1 MAREATPIKKRLTA
15 ASIFI
20 AAASALALA
29 IYLWLTPIDISR
41 YAPEISA
48 FIGTRTGRKASV
60 DSVVVRFLPYPDIT
74 IKGLAISDSEGPFLH
89 SGALRL
95 KISYL
100 PLLMRRL
107 HVTGLDLKGVTI
119 RVRRYPDGGTNI
131 DDIIKGRSGST
142 AESGLKL
149 EVRSARL
156 ESGTLFF
163 TDLAAAGEPSFE
175 VAGLRGAVTTEGKAR
190 RFDLQGMLVPGTRV
204 AFNGSIGPDKI
215 TGTGTISAIDLGRL
229 TPYADSLSKGASL
242 SGKADAVFSY
252 SHNEEKEIRADMSYT
267 GLNIRLPEILE
278 KKILSPKGSA
288 VLKASGKKDSTAFAL
303 EEVKVFLPGFSATGS
318 LSVDGPPDE
327 RTVHARLSTTPAP
340 ITSLTD
346 MIPLKAMNQRSRETA
361 EGFVPEGGTITV
373 KALEVDARI
382 SDIKK
387 TGTDAGPAV
396 TLSTELDGLSFRLK
410 GFEKPFSDVSGEV
423 LLKGDMITVK
433 NGSARYGKSVLR
445 STNATLSNITGR
457 QAYKISAKGTLDIGA
472 GLSLARGL
480 AEGRDP
486 AWAKRLSKAD
496 ASGIIDL
503 SIDASGH
510 GKDRAPER
518 YSGTLFISDASLSY
532 EDLPVS
538 LESLSADATFDEKRF
553 EIKGLRA
560 TDGMSFMVLNGQVA
574 DYTGGQPSFSVAAHG
589 RLDSGTVAAV
599 AKETGAAGGL
609 YTDGS
614 ASIRLAAE
622 GSRGSARLSVLADA
636 TPAWITYKDYIRK
649 EEDYPAAIEAFLEAS
664 GTAVSIK
671 RAALKVGSS
680 AIGLSGSVERD
691 LGSYDI
697 RVNSPELFLEDLDSI
712 SPYLRSEYRSA
723 GLVSFDIN
731 AARASAGAHPSYK
744 GIVAVKGARFKTP
757 FLEGTV
763 ERLDAA
769 ASFDGHTGRLVIDRM
784 DVGRSDLSGT
794 IDVDDMAGRRVRF
807 DLASTRM
814 ESGDIIPKERMRSI
828 ARRRSKTPVTGSG
841 TISIDGGI
849 AWGHSFKGLKA
860 SVEMEKEY
868 IFLRPVSMEVDGGSI
883 NAAVNYHR
891 DDEDPVLFEAAAEA
905 SGIDIK
911 PMLSAF
917 GAKKDILAGSLKGS
931 GVLWGKRGAEPFS
944 SGLNGDLRLE
954 AEGGRLWKFQVLAG
968 IFSVV
973 NILSVDELFEEGLP
987 YKTLSG
993 SFTVRDGMIST
1004 QDMNLDSA
1012 SLRMSA
1018 TGEIDLPNA
1027 SIDGILAMHPL
1038 VTIDKIV
1045 SNIPLA
1051 GYIITGKNE
1060 STASI
1065 YFGVE
1070 GPLKDAEVSLLPVKS
1085 VEEGVLGILE
1095 RLIKTPIRLLETEEK
1110 K

>member
-15 ASIFI
+15 AAIFM

-41 YAPEISA
+41 YAPEISS
-48 FIGTRTGRKASV
+48 FIGARTGRKVSV
-60 DSVVVRFLPYPDIT
+60 DSVVVRFLPYPDVT
-74 IKGLAISDSEGPFLH
+74 IKGLSISDSEGPFLN
-89 SGALRL
+89 SGTLRL

-100 PLLMRRL
+100 PLLMQRL

-119 RVRRYPDGGTNI
+119 RVRRYRDGRTNI
-131 DDIIKGRSGST
+131 DDILGTRIDSAQEGGFR
-142 AESGLKL
+142 L
-149 EVRSARL
+149 EVGSARL

-204 AFNGSIGPDKI
+204 AFNGSIGPDKT
-215 TGTGTISAIDLGRL
+215 TGTGSISAIDLGRL
-229 TPYADSLSKGASL
+229 TPYANSLSKGASL
-242 SGKADAVFSY
+242 RGKADAVFSY
-252 SHNEEKEIRADMSYT
+252 SHNEDKEIRADISYT
-267 GLNIRLPEILE
+267 DLDIRLPEILE
-278 KKILSPKGSA
+278 KKIHSPKGSA
-288 VLKASGKKDSTAFAL
+288 VVKASGKKDWTAFDL
-303 EEVKVFLPGFSATGS
+303 EEAKVFLPGFSATGS
-318 LSVDGPPDE
+318 LSVNGPPDE
-327 RTVHARLSTTPAP
+327 KTIHARLSTTPAP
-340 ITSLTD
+340 ITSLAD
-346 MIPLKAMNQRSRETA
+346 MIPLKAMDQRSRETA
-361 EGFVPEGGTITV
+361 EGFAPEGGTITI
-373 KALEVDARI
+373 KALEIDARV

-387 TGTDAGPAV
+387 TGTDGGPAV

-410 GFEKPFSDVSGEV
+410 GFDEPFSNVSGEV
-423 LLKGDMITVK
+423 LLEGNAVTVK
-433 NGSARYGKSVLR
+433 NGSARYGNSVLR
-445 STNATLSNITGR
+445 SANATLSGINGR
-457 QAYKISAKGTLDIGA
+457 QAYKISAKGTLDFGA
-472 GLSLARGL
+472 GLNLARGL

-486 AWAKRLSKAD
+486 AWAKRLSKAN
-496 ASGIIDL
+496 ASGRIDI

-518 YSGTLFISDASLSY
+518 YSGTMFISDASLGY
-532 EDLPVS
+532 DGLPVTF
-538 LESLSADATFDEKRF
+538 ESLSADAAFDEKRF

-560 TDGMSFMVLNGQVA
+560 TDGMSFMVLNGHVA
-574 DYTGGQPSFSVAAHG
+574 GYAGADPAFSVAAEV

-614 ASIRLAAE
+614 ALIKLAAE
-622 GSRGSARLSVLADA
+622 GGRGSARLSVLADA
-636 TPAWITYKDYIRK
+636 TPAWIVYKDYIRK
-649 EEDYPAAIEAFLEAS
+649 EEDYPAAIEAFLETS
-664 GTAVSIK
+664 DGRVTIK
-671 RAALKVGSS
+671 RSALKVGSS
-680 AIGLSGSVERD
+680 TMGLSGSVDRD
-691 LGSYDI
+691 MISYDI
-697 RVNSPELFLEDLDSI
+697 KMNSPELFLEDLDSI
-712 SPYLRSEYRSA
+712 SPHLRSEYRSA

-744 GIVAVKGARFKTP
+744 GEVAVKGARFKTP

-769 ASFDGHTGRLVIDRM
+769 ASFDGHAGRLHIDRM
-784 DVGRSDLSGT
+784 DVGRSNLSGT
-794 IDVDDMAGRRVRF
+794 IDIDDMAGRRVRF
-807 DLASTRM
+807 DLSSTRM

-828 ARRRSKTPVTGSG
+828 ARRRSKPPVIGSG
-841 TISIDGGI
+841 TITIAEGI
-849 AWGHSFKGLKA
+849 AWGHSFKDLKA
-860 SVEMEKEY
+860 SVEMEKEN
-868 IFLRPVSMEVDGGSI
+868 IFLRPVSMEVDGGSL
-883 NAAVNYHR
+883 NAAVSYHR
-891 DDEDPVLFEAAAEA
+891 DNEDPVLFEAAAEA

-917 GAKKDILAGSLKGS
+917 GAKKDILAGSLKGR

-954 AEGGRLWKFQVLAG
+954 AENGRLWKFQVLAG

-973 NILSVDELFEEGLP
+973 NILSIDELFEEGLP

-993 SFTVRDGMIST
+993 SFTVRDGTIST

-1027 SIDGILAMHPL
+1027 NIDGILAMHPL

-1110 K
+1110 R